1 MNKIENEQLKVQPH
15 SLEAESAVLGSIISE
30 GQPVMEKV
38 AGWIRKTDAFYSS
51 LHQEL
56 WDACVELY
64 RNHKPIDM
72 ITVIEQHK
80 DMTSGEKSESYYIS
94 GLADGV
100 PTTAN
105 VETYARMVWEKYI
118 QRNIA
123 KSAYKVYKMSYD
135 EYEKVNVQLDK
146 HTQLISELQLIS
158 PSKRREVDD
167 IVEETLQ
174 AIEEGTNVIR
184 FGLKQLDEPA
194 GGMTRKEITVLGG
207 RPGHGKTTLM
217 INAVRCLIENGHKV
231 CLFNREM
238 SNVEMM
244 KKIIVMESNTLKY
257 HDLRLTKEEMNG
269 SANLIKASAEKVKEK
284 YKNLIMY
291 DDIRTLS
298 ESIREVNKVK
308 PDVVFDDYIQLI
320 SVDNNKNEGR
330 RFEIET
336 IMQEYKWACKRNNCS
351 AFLLSQLNRAIE
363 MRADPLPRMSDY
375 SESGV
380 IEQTAESALFVW
392 YGYNFDDSAYD
403 RYESEIIAA
412 KSRYGQVGRYAMG
425 FNGDRCKFY
434 ETVEDAYKG

>member
-1 MNKIENEQLKVQPH
+1 MNKIENDQLKVQPH

-80 DMTSGEKSESYYIS
+80 DMTSREKSESYYIS
-94 GLADGV
+94 GLAEGV

-135 EYEKVNVQLDK
+135 EYEKVNVQLDR